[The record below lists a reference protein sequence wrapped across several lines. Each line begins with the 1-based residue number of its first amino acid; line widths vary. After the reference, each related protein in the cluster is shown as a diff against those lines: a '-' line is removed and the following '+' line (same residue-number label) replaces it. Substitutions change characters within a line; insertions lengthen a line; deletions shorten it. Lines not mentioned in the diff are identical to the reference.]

1 MNKKIILL
9 FFLAILLIGMFNF
22 ISSATWNSTFNNS
35 LVAYYSMDEG
45 AGTTTAENVFGI
57 LNMSLVT
64 SPTWVTNGKQ
74 YNAINNTLEAGS
86 NCLQNTIFDGLDG
99 LSAGTISFWINVTGV
114 PDFVWCNEGNCAP
127 LIVGHINPPGFFI
140 AILQNL
146 SIAVD
151 KAIANWE
158 VEVVTG
164 SQPISLGIWYHI
176 VAVYNGTDTKVYIN
190 GTLSSSGTAS
200 ANTFYPSGGLDLL
213 GWSVYPIGATA
224 TMDEVAIWN
233 RSLSAEEI
241 ASLYDAGAGTF
252 YSSTSN
258 IILTSPINN
267 TITNNPN
274 QTFIINW
281 IGLDN
286 LTFFLWDATGAE
298 VLTPSILDLTGDY
311 SNSSNFSYNFSF
323 PYVDDGTYYWNSL
336 GNDTIWANNGNFTF
350 ILDTTFPLIDITYPI
365 NNTNFTDGRIDVNY
379 TVSDIYLSNCWY
391 SNDTYLVNT
400 SLTDCGTNITEIIW
414 DEGQHDVTIWANDSV
429 GNENSSK
436 ISFTIDFFPNI
447 LIVFPTNNTNSTDI
461 NLDINYTSSD
471 NIGLDSC
478 WYSNDTYLAN
488 TSLTDCGTNITEII
502 WDEGQH
508 DVTIWVNDGAG
519 NENHSNI
526 YFTIDTINPDILI
539 VFPTNNTNFTTG
551 RIDVNYTVSDIYLS
565 NCWYSN
571 DTYLANTSLTDCGT
585 NITEIIWDE
594 GQHDVTIW
602 ANDSVG
608 NENYSA
614 VTFFVDTIAP
624 NIQIITPTNGTN
636 TTNAELNINY
646 TVENGYISC
655 WYSNDSNTI
664 NVTLPD
670 CITNITTVTWSE
682 GQHNVTIWVNDTYGN
697 ENHSDI
703 YFTVDTTFPLMNITY
718 PINNT
723 NFTTGGIDVNYI
735 ASDSVGLDSCWY
747 SNDSYSVNV
756 TLANCST
763 NITTITWALGQHNVT
778 IWVNDSAGNENYSAV
793 TFNISVIIPPSSTS
807 TTSGMGGGCAP
818 GYKLENGKC
827 LKVENKTQIPSQLFD
842 IKLELEN
849 TAIKNSSEL
858 TSVIR
863 FESFGNV
870 STPVDLTYKI
880 LDSSGI
886 EVYSEKG
893 NVVVTTEQIVRKNFE
908 NLNLKP
914 GKYTLTL
921 TTLYNKNISDIFRQE
936 FEIKDTGVF
945 SSLVNMTMSTL
956 IAVITIVVFIVCFLS
971 YKIYRKKITGH
982 LRKK

>member
-1 MNKKIILL
+1 
-9 FFLAILLIGMFNF
+9 MFNF

-241 ASLYDAGAGTF
+241 ASLYDAGVGTF

-281 IGLDN
+281 TDLN
-286 LTFFLWDATGAE
+286 SLQFFLWNAIGEE
-298 VLTPSILDLTGDY
+298 VLSSPILNLTGDN
-311 SNSSNFSYNFSF
+311 SNSSTFYYNFSF
-323 PYVDDGTYYWNSL
+323 PYVDDGTYYWNGL
-336 GNDTIWANNGNFTF
+336 GNESAWGNKGNFTF
-350 ILDTTFPLIDITYPI
+350 ILDTILPLINITFPI
-365 NNTNFTDGRIDVNY
+365 NNSNSSDVNLDINY
-379 TVSDIYLSNCWY
+379 TASDTIGLGYCWY

-400 SLTDCGTNITEIIW
+400 SLTDCGTNITTMTW
-414 DEGQHDVTIWANDSV
+414 S
-429 GNENSSK
+429 
-436 ISFTIDFFPNI
+436 
-447 LIVFPTNNTNSTDI
+447 
-461 NLDINYTSSD
+461 
-471 NIGLDSC
+471 
-478 WYSNDTYLAN
+478 
-488 TSLTDCGTNITEII
+488 
-502 WDEGQH
+502 
-508 DVTIWVNDGAG
+508 
-519 NENHSNI
+519 
-526 YFTIDTINPDILI
+526 
-539 VFPTNNTNFTTG
+539 
-551 RIDVNYTVSDIYLS
+551 
-565 NCWYSN
+565 
-571 DTYLANTSLTDCGT
+571 
-585 NITEIIWDE
+585 E

-664 NVTLPD
+664 NVSLPD

-723 NFTTGGIDVNYI
+723 NSTDSGIDVNYTV
-735 ASDSVGLDSCWY
+735 SDANLAYCWY
-747 SNDSYSVNV
+747 SNDSYSINV

-763 NITTITWALGQHNVT
+763 NITTIIWALGQHNVT

-807 TTSGMGGGCAP
+807 TSSSMGGGCAP
-818 GYKLENGKC
+818 GYKLEKGKC
-827 LKVENKTQIPSQLFD
+827 VKIENKTQSPTQLFD
-842 IKLELEN
+842 IKFELDSA
-849 TAIKNSSEL
+849 TIKNSSEL

-863 FESFGNV
+863 FASFGSV
-870 STPVDLTYKI
+870 PTPVNLTYKI

-945 SSLVNMTMSTL
+945 SSLVNMSMFTL
-956 IAVITIVVFIVCFLS
+956 IAIITIAVFVICFLS